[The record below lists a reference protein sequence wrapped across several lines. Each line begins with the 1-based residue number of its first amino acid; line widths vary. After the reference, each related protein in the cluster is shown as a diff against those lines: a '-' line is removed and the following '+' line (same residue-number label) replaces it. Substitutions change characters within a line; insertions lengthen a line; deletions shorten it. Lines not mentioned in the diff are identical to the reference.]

1 MNDQY
6 EKYREID
13 GKRYRYDPDYDCYY
27 RSYTQE
33 EIQEHTKE
41 TLWVLGVTTAVM
53 AIGILYEI
61 LVK

>member
-33 EIQEHTKE
+33 EVKEHTKE